1 MARRGSRDAGSTRVF
16 RTRAGPPRIAEVH
29 FRHLW
34 AGLLEDTWLSAGPAA
49 TSNVLGAVEALSGS
63 RCPSIRFSGWSRC
76 SNTCRQ
82 DSRNVNRQVQVG
94 TLMQGNLAEL
104 SRS

>member
-1 MARRGSRDAGSTRVF
+1 MPEARPCFARGPVRCGSRRCS
-16 RTRAGPPRIAEVH
+16 

-49 TSNVLGAVEALSGS
+49 TSNVPGAAEALSGS
-63 RCPSIRFSGWSRC
+63 RCPFIRSFGRFRC

-82 DSRNVNRQVQVG
+82 DSRNVNRQAQVD

-104 SRS
+104 LRS